1 MMVLIKFVSNANIPA
16 KHVQRLHLVLIV
28 ILCFLESLMLQIP
41 FVLVK
46 LNITSPQ
53 LLCHVCLAYT
63 HVQPA
68 QLAIDAW
75 LVLQVI
81 LDFLILQQ
89 HNVNVKLDIMMMV
102 LTNYVMLVYMIVW
115 HAQIIP
121 HAQLVTLLL
130 TFVYLMQ
137 LHQDVTVSNIII
149 KILRPTHLYVPAV
162 ITVV

>member
-1 MMVLIKFVSNANIPA
+1 
-16 KHVQRLHLVLIV
+16 
-28 ILCFLESLMLQIP
+28 MLQIP

-130 TFVYLMQ
+130 TFVYLMR
-137 LHQDVTVSNIII
+137 LHQDVTVSNIIT

>member
-1 MMVLIKFVSNANIPA
+1 
-16 KHVQRLHLVLIV
+16 
-28 ILCFLESLMLQIP
+28 MLQIP

>member
-1 MMVLIKFVSNANIPA
+1 
-16 KHVQRLHLVLIV
+16 
-28 ILCFLESLMLQIP
+28 
-41 FVLVK
+41 
-46 LNITSPQ
+46 
-53 LLCHVCLAYT
+53 
-63 HVQPA
+63 VQPA

-130 TFVYLMQ
+130 TFVYLMR
-137 LHQDVTVSNIII
+137 LHQDVTVSNIIT